1 MRPLF
6 RFARQAAL
14 TMISMASCLVSTV
27 APAQETA
34 AQAPVRSFVA
44 APVANINI
52 TPRRV
57 VFDGTKRTEA
67 VYVFNQGTAPVTVDV
82 GLVDNVMLRNGEIVP
97 PEKLAKRDAA
107 DQAAGARLQ
116 SAREFILASPSRLT
130 LPPGKGRTIRLRAAA
145 PDGVTVSE
153 WRTHLTVTTVPTADA
168 GLTAEAAAGLRTGE
182 LAFKIQS
189 VFGISIPLILRSG
202 TVDAAAAI
210 SDLKLG
216 MIDAPVGPAGEVRQ
230 VQALTFDLTRTGNGS
245 IFGNLEVK
253 SQHKK
258 QNEIIGY
265 VRGLAVYPEIDS
277 RRVAIPLMRVPQ
289 SGETVSVTFIS
300 DDPQLPNLRPTG
312 TLIVP

>member
-107 DQAAGARLQ
+107 DQAAGAA
-116 SAREFILASPSRLT
+116 ARHSMLLLT
-130 LPPGKGRTIRLRAAA
+130 WATILRA
-145 PDGVTVSE
+145 
-153 WRTHLTVTTVPTADA
+153 TA
-168 GLTAEAAAGLRTGE
+168 LRGG
-182 LAFKIQS
+182 Q
-189 VFGISIPLILRSG
+189 
-202 TVDAAAAI
+202 
-210 SDLKLG
+210 
-216 MIDAPVGPAGEVRQ
+216 
-230 VQALTFDLTRTGNGS
+230 
-245 IFGNLEVK
+245 
-253 SQHKK
+253 
-258 QNEIIGY
+258 
-265 VRGLAVYPEIDS
+265 RGAS
-277 RRVAIPLMRVPQ
+277 H
-289 SGETVSVTFIS
+289 STC
-300 DDPQLPNLRPTG
+300 
-312 TLIVP
+312 